1 MIPQEFRDFHMPALE
16 RDEARHNVM
25 LAILGSMADDRSSN
39 VMTWSLGLPGQ
50 CAVKT
55 PGRPILLAD
64 LDDTQCGA
72 LAQETVRLDYPGV
85 VGPDRTAHGFA
96 QRAAELGVEFGE
108 PIAQRIHSLMEEP
121 IYPGAPGCA
130 RCTTA
135 ADAGILADWIVSFAR
150 EATPHDVAPPRE
162 RLEAL
167 AAEGRHLFWI
177 DDGEPVSMAAIVRRT
192 RRAAAIAFVY
202 TPPPLRGKGYA
213 GSVTAAVVEQAFA
226 EGKTMAC
233 LYTDLSN
240 PFSNRCYAR
249 IGFKP
254 VCDAAHIPTVASSPS
269 AGGMSALPA

>member
-1 MIPQEFRDFHMPALE
+1 MTPLEFRNLHMAALE

-25 LAILGSMADDRSSN
+25 LAILGSMADDRPSN

-55 PGRPILLAD
+55 PGKPILLAD
-64 LDDTQCGA
+64 LDDAQCGA
-72 LAQETVRLDYPGV
+72 LAEETAGLDYPGV

-96 QRAAELGVEFGE
+96 RRAAELGVAFGE
-108 PIAQRIHSLMEEP
+108 PIPKRIHSLMEKP
-121 IYPGAPGCA
+121 NYPGVPGYA
-130 RCTTA
+130 RRPAA
-135 ADAGILADWIVSFAR
+135 ADAGMLADWIASFIR
-150 EATPHDVAPPRE
+150 EATPHDVVPSRE
-162 RLEAL
+162 RLAAL

-177 DDGEPVSMAAIVRRT
+177 VDDEPVSMAAIVRQT
-192 RRAAAIAFVY
+192 RSGAAIAFVY
-202 TPPPLRGKGYA
+202 TPPSLRGKGYA

-233 LYTDLSN
+233 LYTSLSN

-249 IGFKP
+249 IGFKA